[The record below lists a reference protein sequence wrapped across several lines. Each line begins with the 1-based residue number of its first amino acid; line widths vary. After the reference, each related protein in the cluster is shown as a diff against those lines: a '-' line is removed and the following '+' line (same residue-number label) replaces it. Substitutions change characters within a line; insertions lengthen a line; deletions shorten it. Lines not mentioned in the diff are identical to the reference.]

1 MGLPIWDFIC
11 IYIYI
16 SYGILSIYPHVCT
29 YIYIW
34 IMNHRSDR
42 WDAHPSREP
51 SLATC
56 GFEAIEYINVMI
68 RAAKSIF

>member
-1 MGLPIWDFIC
+1 MGFYMY

-16 SYGILSIYPHVCT
+16 LWDSIYISSCMHI

-34 IMNHRSDR
+34 IMNHRSDK

-56 GFEAIEYINVMI
+56 GFEAINVMI
-68 RAAKSIF
+68 RAAKSMF

>member
-11 IYIYI
+11 IYIYLMGF
-16 SYGILSIYPHVCT
+16 YLYILMYAHI

>member
-1 MGLPIWDFIC
+1 MGL
-11 IYIYI
+11 YIYI
-16 SYGILSIYPHVCT
+16 LWDSIYISSCMHIH
-29 YIYIW
+29 IYIW

-51 SLATC
+51 SLTTC